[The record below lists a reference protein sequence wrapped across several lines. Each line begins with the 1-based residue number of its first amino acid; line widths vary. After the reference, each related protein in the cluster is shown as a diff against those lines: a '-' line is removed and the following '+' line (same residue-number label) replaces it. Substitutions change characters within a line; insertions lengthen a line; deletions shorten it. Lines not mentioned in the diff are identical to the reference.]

1 MPEQE
6 ILRQVTTKRARSCD
20 TCVHYMLCEF
30 YNIWSESGTSAEL
43 AVICKY
49 AEQIIIQEDKTK

>member
-1 MPEQE
+1 
-6 ILRQVTTKRARSCD
+6 
-20 TCVHYMLCEF
+20 MLCEF